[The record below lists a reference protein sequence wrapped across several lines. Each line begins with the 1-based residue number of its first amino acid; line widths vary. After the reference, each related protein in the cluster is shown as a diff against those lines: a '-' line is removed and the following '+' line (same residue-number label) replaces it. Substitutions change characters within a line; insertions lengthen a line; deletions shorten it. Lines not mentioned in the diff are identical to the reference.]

1 MSILI
6 KKFRIKSF
14 KEERPAIELRDVTI
28 SYGTRQIVEKL
39 NLSIQ
44 KSEISVVY
52 WVQMELGKVQFTTL
66 LWFDKTNLWK
76 IFIDGEDATNVPTHL
91 RCSKFGIS
99 WVPQYGGPGQISVHT
114 IT

>member
-39 NLSIQ
+39 NFSIQ
-44 KSEISVVY
+44 KSEISQNY
-52 WVQMELGKVQFTTL
+52 CESTYSFS
-66 LWFDKTNLWK
+66 
-76 IFIDGEDATNVPTHL
+76 
-91 RCSKFGIS
+91 CSKAGR
-99 WVPQYGGPGQISVHT
+99 
-114 IT
+114 